1 MQDANYED
9 KIHAMTV
16 ASSRRYTAIDRL
28 IMRLQ
33 PFGALPSNSGASAY
47 PGTRE
52 PEASMDQLT
61 RQKVADLIRVD
72 HAGEI
77 AAQALY
83 RGQAMVARDETVRI
97 HLLTAA
103 QEENVHL
110 HWCSERLRE
119 LDDRPSR
126 LAPFW
131 YAGAFAIGSLAGLA
145 GDRISLGF
153 VEETER
159 QVGRHLRDHIDRL
172 PASDLR
178 SRRVLESMEQD
189 EARHGREAREA
200 GGRPLPKLLQRLMW
214 AVSGVMKFA
223 AARV

>member
-1 MQDANYED
+1 
-9 KIHAMTV
+9 MTV
-16 ASSRRYTAIDRL
+16 ASSRRYTVIDRL
-28 IMRLQ
+28 LIRLH
-33 PFGALPSNSGASAY
+33 PFPASPPNNAATSFPGAQ
-47 PGTRE
+47 E
-52 PEASMDQLT
+52 PEALMDQVT
-61 RQKVADLIRVD
+61 RRQVADLIRVD

-83 RGQAMVARDETVRI
+83 RGQALVARDEAIRT

-103 QEENVHL
+103 QEESVHL
-110 HWCSERLRE
+110 QWCSMRLYE

-131 YAGAFAIGSLAGLA
+131 YAGAFAIGSLAGIA

-172 PASDLR
+172 PANDLR
-178 SRRVLESMEQD
+178 SRRILESMEND
-189 EARHGREAREA
+189 EARHGQEAHEA
-200 GGRPLPKLLQRLMW
+200 GGLPLPKILKRLMW